1 MIVAVCIALQTL
13 AISYSFR
20 RLPAGWARKV
30 ENGMECAV
38 LAALFFFAALLGQVQ
53 YGLYG
58 GFLLPSA
65 YGNIRQVVFLLCAV
79 LGAAAA
85 VGTELIWPFFVI
97 GGAAVLLPLTE
108 VVTRTAYPFF
118 FLAALLYF
126 LLRRRSEQTK
136 KAVLLA
142 MMLVNLAQH
151 LLKQYLY
158 PQYWGIDFDV
168 RLSTAY
174 NLCALLIIIAP
185 FVLLGK
191 NALWKDF
198 LVLFGTNAGVVT
210 MAVPYWYIGQTIWQW
225 DVFRYYLCHGLLSSS
240 SLLIALLGLHRLNY
254 RNFRK
259 IPFLF
264 FFSLI
269 LVCFNDIILYAVQ
282 GAEGNLWEVLYAY
295 NPCWLFHPIE
305 EFDWLIPIID
315 VFTPDLFMG
324 DLATGE
330 PFTPL
335 LWYFIPMYLLIAVLA
350 FLIMSL
356 ADRKRFSEDWRK
368 IKAYF
373 SRPHKERTDNDH
385 PTT

>member
-1 MIVAVCIALQTL
+1 MI
-13 AISYSFR
+13 
-20 RLPAGWARKV
+20 
-30 ENGMECAV
+30 M
-38 LAALFFFAALLGQVQ
+38 Q
-53 YGLYG
+53 YGN
-58 GFLLPSA
+58 FA
-65 YGNIRQVVFLLCAV
+65 YFFYPILIISFT
-79 LGAAAA
+79 
-85 VGTELIWPFFVI
+85 VG
-97 GGAAVLLPLTE
+97 
-108 VVTRTAYPFF
+108 
-118 FLAALLYF
+118 LYF

-198 LVLFGTNAGVVT
+198 LILFGTNAGVVT

-282 GAEGNLWEVLYAY
+282 GAEGNLWETLCAY

-356 ADRKRFSEDWRK
+356 ADRKRFLQDWRK

-373 SRPHKERTDNDH
+373 SRPHKERTDNNH
-385 PTT
+385 TTT

>member
-1 MIVAVCIALQTL
+1 MI
-13 AISYSFR
+13 
-20 RLPAGWARKV
+20 
-30 ENGMECAV
+30 M
-38 LAALFFFAALLGQVQ
+38 Q
-53 YGLYG
+53 YGN
-58 GFLLPSA
+58 FA
-65 YGNIRQVVFLLCAV
+65 YFFYPILIISFT
-79 LGAAAA
+79 
-85 VGTELIWPFFVI
+85 VG
-97 GGAAVLLPLTE
+97 
-108 VVTRTAYPFF
+108 
-118 FLAALLYF
+118 LYF

-158 PQYWGIDFDV
+158 PQYWGTEFDV

-210 MAVPYWYIGQTIWQW
+210 MAVPFWYIGQTIWQW

-254 RNFRK
+254 RNFWK

-282 GAEGNLWEVLYAY
+282 DAEGNLWEVLYAY

-305 EFDWLIPIID
+305 EFDWLVPIID

-330 PFTPL
+330 SFTPL

-356 ADRKRFSEDWRK
+356 VDRKRFSQDWRK